1 MWDAISGGNEIQSIT
16 LQPVSFPGTGSA
28 PTNRITSVTSGQTS
42 NYSYDANGNTTN
54 DGIHSYTYDSEN
66 RVMTVDNGAAVY
78 AYDHQ
83 NRRYKKTVGTSV
95 THYLWEGNQVVGE
108 YNGSTGAMLVQYSY
122 AGRRMIAKTA
132 NGTTQYFLSD
142 RLSPRL
148 VLSDVGVVAG
158 RQSHLPFGEDFGESG
173 SQEKHHFTSYERDA
187 ESALDYSVNRS
198 NSPNLG
204 RFQQADPYKASGDWR
219 NPKSLNRYSYTE
231 NDPLDFTD
239 PQGLLLAAP
248 TLDPSGCYLITIGG
262 VVVPM
267 GGCDGG
273 DPTIFDGGSGQ
284 GTEPSSCT
292 VSPSLGGPLL
302 AHYRKTPREPNFNPN
317 ATPLGPIVTTWNSFP
332 FWGYYFELVINPVNL
347 PFLGWTYH
355 ESLIFS
361 TSITYKL
368 PDGTE
373 VTEWPQGGTF
383 AGFTPNDP
391 IRIENTTGLVSD
403 TDQFHTWLDA
413 PGISL
418 PDYHP
423 LYKNHPIVSI
433 HRFYDFLFE
442 AKNGTT
448 SCSSALHLELTL
460 NLSGGSASAAWSH

>member
-1 MWDAISGGNEIQSIT
+1 M
-16 LQPVSFPGTGSA
+16 
-28 PTNRITSVTSGQTS
+28 
-42 NYSYDANGNTTN
+42 
-54 DGIHSYTYDSEN
+54 
-66 RVMTVDNGAAVY
+66 
-78 AYDHQ
+78 
-83 NRRYKKTVGTSV
+83 
-95 THYLWEGNQVVGE
+95 
-108 YNGSTGAMLVQYSY
+108 
-122 AGRRMIAKTA
+122 
-132 NGTTQYFLSD
+132 
-142 RLSPRL
+142 
-148 VLSDVGVVAG
+148 
-158 RQSHLPFGEDFGESG
+158 
-173 SQEKHHFTSYERDA
+173 
-187 ESALDYSVNRS
+187 
-198 NSPNLG
+198 
-204 RFQQADPYKASGDWR
+204 
-219 NPKSLNRYSYTE
+219 
-231 NDPLDFTD
+231 
-239 PQGLLLAAP
+239 
-248 TLDPSGCYLITIGG
+248 
-262 VVVPM
+262 
-267 GGCDGG
+267 
-273 DPTIFDGGSGQ
+273 
-284 GTEPSSCT
+284 
-292 VSPSLGGPLL
+292 
-302 AHYRKTPREPNFNPN
+302 
-317 ATPLGPIVTTWNSFP
+317 
-332 FWGYYFELVINPVNL
+332 NL